1 MKVYIFG
8 PMTGIKGFN
17 REMFREAAECLRNE
31 YGPKNEV
38 ISPNELDAGDD
49 SVKTW
54 VDYMRRDLRVLPDI
68 DVAYALPGWE
78 HSRGARLEA
87 TVFRE
92 LGIPVRQL
100 VYENG
105 QFTAS
110 IDVHPENLPAPRFT
124 KAQ

>member
-1 MKVYIFG
+1 
-8 PMTGIKGFN
+8 MTGIKGFN